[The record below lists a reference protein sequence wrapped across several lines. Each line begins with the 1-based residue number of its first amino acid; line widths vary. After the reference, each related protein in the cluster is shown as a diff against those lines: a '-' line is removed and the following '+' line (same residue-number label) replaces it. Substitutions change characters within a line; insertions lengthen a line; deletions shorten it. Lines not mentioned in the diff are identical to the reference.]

1 MNLYE
6 QHRPNTLGGIVGQP
20 KAVQTITRL
29 AKKGLQGKA
38 LWVSGAS
45 GTGKTTLARII
56 AKLVSDDFCI
66 TEYDSADGLTADELR
81 HIDATQGTYGMG
93 SKSGRA
99 YIVNESHGLSGQSVR
114 KLLGILERIP
124 SHVVWIFTT
133 TKEGECKLF
142 DGQIDASPLL
152 SRCLEIRLT
161 NQGLNKAFAEH
172 CLSIARSEGLDG
184 KPIAAYEALAR
195 KCHNNCRMMLNQ
207 IEAGAMID

>member
-6 QHRPNTLGGIVGQP
+6 QHRPTDLQGIVGQD
-20 KAVQTITRL
+20 KAVKTLSRL
-29 AKKGLQGKA
+29 ASKGLGGKA
-38 LWVSGAS
+38 LWLSGAS

-56 AKLVSDDFCI
+56 AKMVSDDFSI
-66 TEYDSADGLTADELR
+66 TEYDSADELTAQELR
-81 HIDATQGTYGMG
+81 DIDSTQGQYGLG
-93 SKSGRA
+93 AKSGRA
-99 YIVNESHGLSGQSVR
+99 YIVNESHGLSGIAVR
-114 KLLGILERIP
+114 RLLGILERIP

-161 NQGLNKAFAEH
+161 NQGLNKAFASH
-172 CLSIARSEGLDG
+172 CQTIARTEGLDG

-195 KCHNNCRMMLNQ
+195 KCHNNCRMMLQQ
-207 IEAGAMID
+207 IEAGIMMD